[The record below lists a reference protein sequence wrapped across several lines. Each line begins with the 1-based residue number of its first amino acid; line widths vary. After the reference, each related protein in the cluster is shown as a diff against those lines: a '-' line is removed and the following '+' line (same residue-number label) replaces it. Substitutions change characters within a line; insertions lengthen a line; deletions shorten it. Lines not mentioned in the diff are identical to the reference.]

1 MGLIGPLVNGAFK
14 YNYEIGPY
22 TFVLYTRNQTYIDL
36 PSILQKHFFY

>member
-22 TFVLYTRNQTYIDL
+22 TFVLYTHNQTYIDL